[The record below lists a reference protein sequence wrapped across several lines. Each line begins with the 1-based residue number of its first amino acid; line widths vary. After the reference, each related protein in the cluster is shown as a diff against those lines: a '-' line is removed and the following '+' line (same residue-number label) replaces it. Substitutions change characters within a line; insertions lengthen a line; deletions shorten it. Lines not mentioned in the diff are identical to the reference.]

1 MLGRLSL
8 LSLSPSRSLSV
19 SISVSMSLSLSLCLL
34 CLWLCRL
41 ACKAKLSGALLRPRL
56 VALGWAKLGPC
67 GLCWAHLGPMSSL
80 CWAYVRPMLACV
92 GLGWAYVGPMLAYV
106 GPTLDVL
113 AILGLCWGYVRHFML
128 KTSCDTFFGRFFLP
142 VKQKP
147 WKKPTFFDIAKMK
160 FSAAKGP
167 KTL

>member
-92 GLGWAYVGPMLAYV
+92 GLGWAYVGVCWPHVGCVGYLGPMLGICEALYV
-106 GPTLDVL
+106 EN
-113 AILGLCWGYVRHFML
+113 ILRYIFW
-128 KTSCDTFFGRFFLP
+128 P
-142 VKQKP
+142 
-147 WKKPTFFDIAKMK
+147 I
-160 FSAAKGP
+160 FSSRKA
-167 KTL
+167 KTLEKTYVF